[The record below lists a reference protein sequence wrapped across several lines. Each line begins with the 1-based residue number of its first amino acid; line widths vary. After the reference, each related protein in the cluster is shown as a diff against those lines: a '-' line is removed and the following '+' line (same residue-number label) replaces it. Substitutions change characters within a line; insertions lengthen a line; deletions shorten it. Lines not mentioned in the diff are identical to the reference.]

1 MNVMKKVLIVDD
13 DPDILEQVGLVLKSG
28 GYEVVSADSAA
39 NAEEYLIAGQPDIA
53 IIDLMME
60 QPDSGFVLCHQIKK
74 IYPNVPII
82 MLTAVRASTGMN
94 FDSRNEEAKSWV
106 KADAILDKPVR
117 PEELLNSV
125 RKLLD

>member
-13 DPDILEQVGLVLKSG
+13 DPDILEQVGLVLKTS

-94 FDSRNEEAKSWV
+94 FDTRNEEAKSWV